1 MVMMN
6 LLEDFI
12 ALIFP
17 VTCPVCGNSLFKNE
31 KVVCT
36 KCYSHL
42 PETGFHKHPDNPVS
56 KVFWGRVPLES
67 ATSFFFYKKGGSVQQ
82 LIHEMKYRGHK
93 EIGVYLGEV
102 YGAQLRGEDHFRDIK
117 LIIPIPLHPKKQ
129 KKRGFNQAALFGRG
143 LANSLNIELDTK
155 SVVRVVE
162 TSTQTKKSRYKRWE
176 NVSEIFQVKDKEKLR
191 GQHVLL
197 VDDVITTG
205 ATMEACLQTLMKVP
219 EIKLSVASIAFA
231 HH

>member
-1 MVMMN
+1 M
-6 LLEDFI
+6 
-12 ALIFP
+12 
-17 VTCPVCGNSLFKNE
+17 
-31 KVVCT
+31 
-36 KCYSHL
+36 
-42 PETGFHKHPDNPVS
+42 
-56 KVFWGRVPLES
+56 
-67 ATSFFFYKKGGSVQQ
+67 
-82 LIHEMKYRGHK
+82 IHEMKYRGHK

-176 NVSEIFQVKDKEKLR
+176 NVSEIFQVKDEEKLR